1 MDFALVILTC
11 LLCSILK
18 FWKAEHASSYFIL
31 TFHYLQFSV
40 WTAETSEK
48 EQMRSDPLV
57 RHVERHSVDSE
68 SFLCC
73 TDVFWIEK
81 FDNVMNTTFCS
92 NF

>member
-31 TFHYLQFSV
+31 TFDYLQFSV
-40 WTAETSEK
+40 WTTETSEK
-48 EQMRSDPLV
+48 ERMRSDHVV
-57 RHVERHSVDSE
+57 RCVERHSLDSE
-68 SFLCC
+68 SFLCY

-81 FDNVMNTTFCS
+81 FDNVVNTTFCS